1 MSEETNVSSVTTEAP
16 AAPEKTGR
24 RLAEPEKPE
33 KRPLSGGK
41 KAGLIV
47 GIIAAVLVL
56 AYAGCCVAAGVLYSH
71 VAFPGTSVL
80 GMDVSRMSTQQ
91 VEKLWTEQG
100 DALLDGMTFS
110 LTRDGQE
117 IGSTTLS
124 DLGVTVLPVY
134 VSKAAGCD
142 VQDRG
147 WGSDVTAFLRGGW
160 RFIESWFRAVDV
172 TPQLDVDEAKLTAAC
187 EQLSDTVG
195 CTVTDGGYRL
205 AEGEGLY
212 ITKPQDGEK
221 LDAAALRAELVQ
233 RFESRDLSAA
243 ARSVECVFAAHTAA
257 PMDVQALHDEIAG
270 TMAAAT
276 YDRAT
281 GKPTQS
287 RIGVQFDVETVQKQ
301 LDAAAPGAEFLADAQ
316 VQFPPASTE
325 ELETAMFRDVIGTC
339 TTTCAGPWGRRQN
352 IKLASAAI
360 DGRIYNPGEEFWY
373 NATVGQR
380 TEARGFQPAAAY
392 SGGKTVT
399 SIGGGICQ
407 VSSTLYNAV
416 VNAGLTVNKR
426 TPHAIPSSYVDKGKD
441 ATVSDDRYD
450 FVFTNN
456 TGANIYIE
464 TQFVKV
470 KGYWT
475 SRFIIYGRPDPN
487 GYTYKLDSQVVETI
501 PLPEPTYEKDKT
513 GEYVIYD
520 DETQIKYKGREGYVV
535 DVYLVTMD
543 SNGLEISRE
552 KKYTDTYKAAAPIYY
567 VGVTPRETPL
577 PDTPSID

>member
-24 RLAEPEKPE
+24 RLAEPEKP
-33 KRPLSGGK
+33 KKKPLSGGK

-100 DALLDGMTFS
+100 DALLDGTTFS

-117 IGSTTLS
+117 IGSVSLS
-124 DLGVTVLPVY
+124 QLGVTVLPLY
-134 VSKAAGCD
+134 VSQAAGCD
-142 VQDRG
+142 IQARG
-147 WGSDVTAFLRGGW
+147 WGGQVTSFLRGGW
-160 RFIESWFRAVDV
+160 RFIESWCKGVDV
-172 TPQLDVDEAKLTAAC
+172 TPQLDMDEPTLTAQCDSIA
-187 EQLSDTVG
+187 DTVG
-195 CTVTDGGYRL
+195 CTVVDGGYRL

-221 LDAAALRAELVQ
+221 LDAAALRTELIK
-233 RFESRDLSAA
+233 RLGHRDLSVA
-243 ARSVECVFAAHTAA
+243 ARRVECVFAPHTAK
-257 PMDVQALHDEIAG
+257 PLDVQQLHDDIAG

-301 LDAAAPGAEFLADAQ
+301 LDDAAPGTEFLADAQ

-407 VSSTLYNAV
+407 VSSTLYYATLMADLKIV
-416 VNAGLTVNKR
+416 LRYAHMFDPGYMPVTGC
-426 TPHAIPSSYVDKGKD
+426 D
-441 ATVSDDRYD
+441 ATVSWGGPD
-450 FVFTNN
+450 FAFRNSTDYPIKITTSYNDETNQLTITLLGTKTN
-456 TGANIYIE
+456 DNYVEMTN
-464 TQFVKV
+464 QFLSYSERKTVYQESERIAPGTTEV
-470 KGYWT
+470 EQ
-475 SRFIIYGRPDPN
+475 YGHN
-487 GYTYKLDSQVVETI
+487 GYAVQTYRNVYAGDGTLLRNTKEAYSDYDRADKIILVAPGE
-501 PLPEPTYEKDKT
+501 LP
-513 GEYVIYD
+513 
-520 DETQIKYKGREGYVV
+520 Q
-535 DVYLVTMD
+535 
-543 SNGLEISRE
+543 
-552 KKYTDTYKAAAPIYY
+552 
-567 VGVTPRETPL
+567 
-577 PDTPSID
+577 

>member
-1 MSEETNVSSVTTEAP
+1 MSDELNMSSVTADPAP
-16 AAPEKTGR
+16 ETAGKRAAPE
-24 RLAEPEKPE
+24 EKPPKTPG
-33 KRPLSGGK
+33 KR
-41 KAGLIV
+41 AGLII

-56 AYAGCCVAAGVLYSH
+56 AYAGCCVAANALYSH
-71 VAFPGTSVL
+71 TAFPNTSVL
-80 GMDVSRMSTQQ
+80 GMDVSGLSAQEAEQR
-91 VEKLWTEQG
+91 WTEQG
-100 DALLDGMTFS
+100 SALLDGMTIR

-221 LDAAALRAELVQ
+221 LDAAALRAELAQ

-243 ARSVECVFAAHTAA
+243 ARSVECVFAARTAA

-270 TMAAAT
+270 TMAAAIC
-276 YDRAT
+276 DKST

-287 RIGVQFDVETVQKQ
+287 RVGVQFDVETVQKQ
-301 LDAAAPGAEFLADAQ
+301 LDAAQPGEEFLADAQ
-316 VQFPPASTE
+316 VQFPPAATE
-325 ELETAMFRDVIGTC
+325 ELEQAMFRDVIGTC

-360 DGRIYNPGEEFWY
+360 NGRIYNPGEEFWY

-407 VSSTLYNAV
+407 VSSTLY
-416 VNAGLTVNKR
+416 
-426 TPHAIPSSYVDKGKD
+426 
-441 ATVSDDRYD
+441 
-450 FVFTNN
+450 
-456 TGANIYIE
+456 
-464 TQFVKV
+464 
-470 KGYWT
+470 
-475 SRFIIYGRPDPN
+475 
-487 GYTYKLDSQVVETI
+487 
-501 PLPEPTYEKDKT
+501 
-513 GEYVIYD
+513 
-520 DETQIKYKGREGYVV
+520 
-535 DVYLVTMD
+535 
-543 SNGLEISRE
+543 
-552 KKYTDTYKAAAPIYY
+552 
-567 VGVTPRETPL
+567 
-577 PDTPSID
+577 

>member
-1 MSEETNVSSVTTEAP
+1 MSDELNMSSVTADPAP
-16 AAPEKTGR
+16 ETAGKRAAPE
-24 RLAEPEKPE
+24 EKPPKTPG
-33 KRPLSGGK
+33 KR
-41 KAGLIV
+41 AGLII

-56 AYAGCCVAAGVLYSH
+56 AYAGCCVAANALYSH
-71 VAFPGTSVL
+71 TAFPNTSVL
-80 GMDVSRMSTQQ
+80 GMDMSGLSAQEAEQ
-91 VEKLWTEQG
+91 RWTEQG
-100 DALLDGMTFS
+100 SALLDGMTIR

-221 LDAAALRAELVQ
+221 LDAAALRAELAQ

-270 TMAAAT
+270 TMAAA
-276 YDRAT
+276 
-281 GKPTQS
+281 
-287 RIGVQFDVETVQKQ
+287 I
-301 LDAAAPGAEFLADAQ
+301 
-316 VQFPPASTE
+316 
-325 ELETAMFRDVIGTC
+325 
-339 TTTCAGPWGRRQN
+339 N
-352 IKLASAAI
+352 
-360 DGRIYNPGEEFWY
+360 GRIYNPGEEFWY

-407 VSSTLYNAV
+407 VSSTLYYSALMADLQIV
-416 VNAGLTVNKR
+416 LRYAHMFDPGYMPVTGC
-426 TPHAIPSSYVDKGKD
+426 D
-441 ATVSDDRYD
+441 ATVSWGGPDFAFRNSTNYPIKITTSYNDETNQLTITLLGTKTDDHY
-450 FVFTNN
+450 VEMTN
-456 TGANIYIE
+456 
-464 TQFVKV
+464 QFLSYSERKTVYQESESV
-470 KGYWT
+470 APGT
-475 SRFIIYGRPDPN
+475 TEVEQYGHN
-487 GYTYKLDSQVVETI
+487 GYAVQTYRNVYAGDGTLLRSTKEAYSDYDRADKIILVAPGE
-501 PLPEPTYEKDKT
+501 LP
-513 GEYVIYD
+513 
-520 DETQIKYKGREGYVV
+520 Q
-535 DVYLVTMD
+535 
-543 SNGLEISRE
+543 
-552 KKYTDTYKAAAPIYY
+552 
-567 VGVTPRETPL
+567 
-577 PDTPSID
+577 

>member
-1 MSEETNVSSVTTEAP
+1 MSDELNMSSVTADPAP
-16 AAPEKTGR
+16 ETAGKRAAPE
-24 RLAEPEKPE
+24 EKPPKTPG
-33 KRPLSGGK
+33 KR
-41 KAGLIV
+41 AGLII

-56 AYAGCCVAAGVLYSH
+56 AYAGCCVAANALYSH
-71 VAFPGTSVL
+71 TAFPNTSVL
-80 GMDVSRMSTQQ
+80 GMDMSGLSAQEAEQ
-91 VEKLWTEQG
+91 RWTEQG
-100 DALLDGMTFS
+100 SALLDGMTIR

-221 LDAAALRAELVQ
+221 LDAAALRAELAQ

-270 TMAAAT
+270 TMAAAIC
-276 YDRAT
+276 DKST

-287 RIGVQFDVETVQKQ
+287 RVGVQFDVETVQKQ
-301 LDAAAPGAEFLADAQ
+301 LDAAQPGEEFLADAQ
-316 VQFPPASTE
+316 VQFPPAATE
-325 ELETAMFRDVIGTC
+325 ELEQAMFRDVIGTC

-360 DGRIYNPGEEFWY
+360 NGRIYNPGEEFWY
-373 NATVGQR
+373 NATRPGASSPPPP
-380 TEARGFQPAAAY
+380 TPAARPLPPSAA
-392 SGGKTVT
+392 
-399 SIGGGICQ
+399 
-407 VSSTLYNAV
+407 VSA
-416 VNAGLTVNKR
+416 
-426 TPHAIPSSYVDKGKD
+426 
-441 ATVSDDRYD
+441 RYPP
-450 FVFTNN
+450 
-456 TGANIYIE
+456 
-464 TQFVKV
+464 
-470 KGYWT
+470 
-475 SRFIIYGRPDPN
+475 RC
-487 GYTYKLDSQVVETI
+487 TI
-501 PLPEPTYEKDKT
+501 PPSWRTCRSSCATPICSIPAICPSRAVMPRSAGAARTLPSATAPT
-513 GEYVIYD
+513 
-520 DETQIKYKGREGYVV
+520 
-535 DVYLVTMD
+535 
-543 SNGLEISRE
+543 
-552 KKYTDTYKAAAPIYY
+552 
-567 VGVTPRETPL
+567 
-577 PDTPSID
+577 TPSRSPPATTTRRTS